1 MKRLTALLLA
11 RILCFSLEACNMKTE
26 LAPDPQEAHTQA
38 TSQKE
43 T

>member
-11 RILCFSLEACNMKTE
+11 MILCFSLEACNMKTE
-26 LAPDPQEAHTQA
+26 LAPDTQEAHTQA